1 MWGLPPINYCGR
13 SPFFAAGAE
22 MPGGFSQIFFEGEL
36 VFLRDINKSE
46 AKYLRRNGGSKY
58 VKTIGKQAK
67 SKKKAFCVI
76 ESGAAIALLNKY
88 WKTECRVIYDSAKDG
103 GKS

>member
-1 MWGLPPINYCGR
+1 MWGLAADKLLR
-13 SPFFAAGAE
+13 QVSFFAAGAE

-88 WKTECRVIYDSAKDG
+88 WKTECRVVYDSAKDG
-103 GKS
+103 GKT